1 MRSWFSNKQVL
12 IGVTIILTF
21 TIMGIFAPVIAP
33 YHYSDQDLSNML
45 DAPSKAHLFG
55 TDQLGRDVFSRVLY
69 GIRTSLISAFGTAT
83 VAGIVGVILGL
94 LAGYFGGWVDRM
106 IQSSIDLAWSFP
118 TLLLAI
124 ALVVAL
130 RPGQLSI
137 IIAIAAGWWAQ
148 YARVVR
154 GEVLA
159 TKEDDFVEAARALG
173 SSNFRILF
181 RQILPNILPVTVVLV
196 STTMGRAI
204 IIETTLS
211 FLGLGVQP
219 PKPSWGIMLS
229 DGRDVIS
236 MAPWVTLFPG
246 IAISLSVLGFNF
258 LGDGLRDLLDP
269 YIRSEG

>member
-1 MRSWFSNKQVL
+1 MRSWLSNRQVL
-12 IGVTIILTF
+12 IGAGIILSF
-21 TIMGIFAPVIAP
+21 TIMGILAPTIAP
-33 YHYSDQDLSNML
+33 YHYSDQDLLSML
-45 DAPSKAHLFG
+45 NPPSQDHLFG

-69 GIRTSLISAFGTAT
+69 GTRTSLISAFGTAS

-94 LAGYFGGWVDRM
+94 LAGYFGGWVDR
-106 IQSSIDLAWSFP
+106 IVQSSIDIAWSFP

-130 RPGQLSI
+130 TPGQLSI

-173 SSNFRILF
+173 SSNLRILF
-181 RQILPNILPVTVVLV
+181 KQILPNILPVTIVLV

-236 MAPWVTLFPG
+236 MASWVTLFPG

-269 YIRSEG
+269 YIQSGR